1 MDSFGHLMEWGRVL
15 EEIDRLRI
23 SGELDEHQRG
33 LLRVLRYRGNWRLR
47 EAVLRAVTE
56 MDAPGETLLSAVL
69 EIMVDGSLY
78 HEVRVLAA
86 EALASGLARAHEQ
99 KRHDLDDLKQRA
111 VEHANELLNSTQA
124 PVVCEGVRLVLSS
137 VE

>member
-33 LLRVLRYRGNWRLR
+33 LVRVLRYRGNWRLR

-56 MDAPGETLLSAVL
+56 MDAPRETLLSAVL

-86 EALASGLARAHEQ
+86 EALASGLARAQEQ

-111 VEHANELLNSTQA
+111 VEQIRELLDSTHA
-124 PVVCEGVRLVLSS
+124 PVVRQGVRLVLSTI
-137 VE
+137 E